1 METEKSPV
9 IHRAMT
15 DDEKRRY
22 NSDMKKSV
30 ASFIG
35 EIATLCKDVHAELP
49 TSEPPKLVEVIPKMW
64 MKETAQT
71 LEAIRLLY
79 EKDFSVQSLMLC
91 RSLLEIYDATLWLFE
106 NALTTKT
113 DVETSAEVR
122 ANLLALSTYSAFDRR
137 MEKLDLKEYELIRNE
152 PHGQFFIEAQ
162 KFHYDFLLKTPA
174 AFSNEKEIK
183 AAVKAIG
190 TYPKPEKAVLE
201 KFNPSDYS
209 AADYTWLYS
218 QLSSAVHSKDISLL
232 NSNGMSSTDWVRAT
246 NDMLSILMSINTVF
260 AVIKTTTSALGI
272 SLPESIESRMKALD
286 ERHQTL
292 LFIMPDDEG

>member
-35 EIATLCKDVHAELP
+35 EMATLCHDVHAELP

-79 EKDFSVQSLMLC
+79 EKDFSVQSLTLC
-91 RSLLEIYDATLWLFE
+91 RSLLEIFYATLWLFE
-106 NALTTKT
+106 NFLTSKT
-113 DVETSAEVR
+113 DPKTSSEVR
-122 ANLLALSTYSAFDRR
+122 AKLLELKTYSKFAEWAGKSD
-137 MEKLDLKEYELIRNE
+137 
-152 PHGQFFIEAQ
+152 PQQFEDI
-162 KFHYDFLLKTPA
+162 KKTPVGQA
-174 AFSNEKEIK
+174 SAESRRLTRDVLVNRLKVFSSESDLDKAVNAIK
-183 AAVKAIG
+183 S
-190 TYPKPEKAVLE
+190 YPKPEDETLKAVGWKYLE
-201 KFNPSDYS
+201 
-209 AADYTWLYS
+209 LYARV
-218 QLSSAVHSKDISLL
+218 SSAVHVKDLGSRQPDKLNESDVLL
-232 NSNGMSSTDWVRAT
+232 STEEMLLTLNGIYIIV
-246 NDMLSILMSINTVF
+246 
-260 AVIKTTTSALGI
+260 KTTTSALGI